1 MSDIDSLIHRYL
13 EDRASLAAREL
24 DELIAAL
31 RADPELASSL
41 REQLLLDDLLAQKL
55 TLDRRNFVAQVEQRI
70 ADVKRGHEELSQQT
84 ADVRS
89 LAAAERANGARAAAN
104 WRWSKYILAISTL
117 MIVGLTIYA
126 ARLFAPH
133 PPAIAKVTA
142 LEGDVKK
149 IEQDGES
156 TVAELDGALES
167 GEQIVVPQGGSITL
181 TYQDGTELRVK
192 GDSAVTFGADE
203 PGAAKQ
209 IRIARGEVVATVK
222 PQPAGPMRFTTP
234 HAVAVAPV
242 SILRLVVSDE
252 TVLDVSEGKVQL
264 NRLADNRTLLVTAS
278 E

>member
-167 GEQIVVPQGGSITL
+167 GEQIVVPQGGAPREGRFSRHVWRRRAGCSKANPHCARRSCC
-181 TYQDGTELRVK
+181 DGEAPASRANAIYNAPRRRRRSRI
-192 GDSAVTFGADE
+192 DI
-203 PGAAKQ
+203 AAG
-209 IRIARGEVVATVK
+209 RER
-222 PQPAGPMRFTTP
+222 
-234 HAVAVAPV
+234 
-242 SILRLVVSDE
+242 
-252 TVLDVSEGKVQL
+252 
-264 NRLADNRTLLVTAS
+264 
-278 E
+278 